1 MAEKGQTIEVFA
13 EATEDDVPS
22 IRRVIKLSDLE
33 GKDGVGEIRDLTRE
47 KILWGVYGD
56 YGALLKVTEMR
67 EVEPLE
73 PTDEN
78 VAGFRKLYE
87 KGLLEEPSSFGS
99 TYEIEH
105 RKSDEEVRKFLQDNH
120 VVGVKYGFT
129 DSTGQ
134 RKDRMVAIGQ
144 YKRLEGVKSHIATVG
159 KMYVHPA
166 HRKRAIAGSI
176 MRHFLQ
182 RAEADGVEQVHLV
195 VTASNV
201 FAVKFYE
208 KLGFVPGQMQYN
220 AVKIEG
226 QYYDW
231 LPMRLSMQEYKSG
244 KFRTP
249 PRRP

>member
-1 MAEKGQTIEVFA
+1 MADKGQEIRVFA

-22 IRRVIKLSDLE
+22 IRRVIRLSELE
-33 GKDGVGEIRDLTRE
+33 GRDDVGEIRELKRYN
-47 KILWGVYGD
+47 LVWGVFGD
-56 YGALLKVTEMR
+56 YGALVKVTEMR
-67 EVEPLE
+67 GVEPLE

-78 VAGFRKLYE
+78 IAGFRYLYE
-87 KGLLEEPSSFGS
+87 KGLSEEPSSFGS
-99 TYEIEH
+99 TFEIEH
-105 RKSDEEVRKFLQDNH
+105 QKTEEEVRNFLRDNH

-129 DSTGQ
+129 DTTGK

-144 YKRLEGVKSHIATVG
+144 YRRLEGVKSHIATVG

-166 HRKRAIAGSI
+166 HRKRAIAGTI

-201 FAVKFYE
+201 FAVDFYA
-208 KLGFVPGQMQYN
+208 KLGFVPGQMQYK

-231 LPMRLSMQEYKSG
+231 LPMRLSMSEYKSG
-244 KFRTP
+244 KFRTL
-249 PRRP
+249 PRLP